1 MIDIVN
7 GLLVLLLGVYIGEIV
22 IKRLTDLYI
31 EIKDKDNGRGEIHS
45 LFLIGGK
52 K

>member
-31 EIKDKDNGRGEIHS
+31 EIKDKS
-45 LFLIGGK
+45 GK
-52 K
+52 

>member
-7 GLLVLLLGVYIGEIV
+7 GLLILLLGVYVGKIV

-31 EIKDKDNGRGEIHS
+31 EIKDK
-45 LFLIGGK
+45 LGK
-52 K
+52 

>member
-31 EIKDKDNGRGEIHS
+31 EIKDRFDK
-45 LFLIGGK
+45 
-52 K
+52 

>member
-1 MIDIVN
+1 MQGEKTMIDIVN

-31 EIKDKDNGRGEIHS
+31 EIKDK
-45 LFLIGGK
+45 LGK
-52 K
+52 

>member
-1 MIDIVN
+1 MQGEEKMIDIVN

-31 EIKDKDNGRGEIHS
+31 ELKDK
-45 LFLIGGK
+45 LGK
-52 K
+52 

>member
-1 MIDIVN
+1 MQGEKTMIDIVN

-31 EIKDKDNGRGEIHS
+31 EIKDKS
-45 LFLIGGK
+45 GK
-52 K
+52 

>member
-7 GLLVLLLGVYIGEIV
+7 GLLILLLSVYVGEIV

-31 EIKDKDNGRGEIHS
+31 EIKDK
-45 LFLIGGK
+45 LGK
-52 K
+52 